1 MTIDKL
7 LLHYNVINPRVLKE
21 IRHAVD
27 KHGLQENISYE
38 KQLAVIL
45 EEIGE
50 VAKALLERDYKGLR
64 VEIAQSIAM
73 LVKLD
78 WLVQEREE
86 KDE

>member
-21 IRHAVD
+21 LRHAVD
-27 KHGLQENISYE
+27 KHGLQENITLE

-45 EEIGE
+45 EEVGE
-50 VAKALLERDYKGLR
+50 VAKAVLESDIEGLR

-73 LVKLD
+73 LIKLD
-78 WLVQEREE
+78 WLVQERELMR
-86 KDE
+86 